1 MGPLGRGAGVESVGA
16 FKGGTIPGAFTPAV
30 DKGVR
35 EALALGAVA
44 GYPVV
49 SVEIT
54 VPAEAVGDV
63 TGGAITGCRGMVTGG
78 TAASWMVARGQ
89 APLAAASRHADDA
102 GYGPRARGDIRHLGR
117 LTPFNGA
124 ARCTRP
130 PWRHEHR
137 HPAHLPI
144 APAGRTGGRRCQPRD
159 PRARPVE
166 RRYGAVTALAGRPHL
181 LMLDEPTASLEAESR
196 RSLWQAVRAPA
207 DEGSAVLLAT
217 HLLEA
222 AEALSGVVS
231 AEDGAEIEVTGIRLE
246 DAVIDLL
253 NKQATVSTLALP

>member
-1 MGPLGRGAGVESVGA
+1 M
-16 FKGGTIPGAFTPAV
+16 
-30 DKGVR
+30 
-35 EALALGAVA
+35 
-44 GYPVV
+44 
-49 SVEIT
+49 
-54 VPAEAVGDV
+54 
-63 TGGAITGCRGMVTGG
+63 
-78 TAASWMVARGQ
+78 
-89 APLAAASRHADDA
+89 
-102 GYGPRARGDIRHLGR
+102 
-117 LTPFNGA
+117 
-124 ARCTRP
+124 
-130 PWRHEHR
+130 
-137 HPAHLPI
+137 
-144 APAGRTGGRRCQPRD
+144 
-159 PRARPVE
+159 E